1 MRQLALYGMT
11 VEKAFTP
18 QLSLKE
24 TFTMFLVF
32 NFQKCARVCYDFIC
46 TSYLWTL
53 TRGGGG
59 GGGMITVLVVY
70 SNIKKMSTNE
80 EPHEQQDK
88 RLKRN
93 L

>member
-1 MRQLALYGMT
+1 MCKSMLLFY
-11 VEKAFTP
+11 
-18 QLSLKE
+18 LH
-24 TFTMFLVF
+24 FLF
-32 NFQKCARVCYDFIC
+32 MDTNPG
-46 TSYLWTL
+46 W
-53 TRGGGG
+53 G

>member
-53 TRGGGG
+53 TQGGGG
-59 GGGMITVLVVY
+59 GGVITVLVVY

-88 RLKRN
+88 TMKRN

>member
-32 NFQKCARVCYDFIC
+32 NFQKCTRVCYYLIC

-53 TRGGGG
+53 TGWGGELLFLLFTR
-59 GGGMITVLVVY
+59 IFP

-88 RLKRN
+88 TMTRN

>member
-1 MRQLALYGMT
+1 MDTNPG
-11 VEKAFTP
+11 
-18 QLSLKE
+18 
-24 TFTMFLVF
+24 
-32 NFQKCARVCYDFIC
+32 
-46 TSYLWTL
+46 W
-53 TRGGGG
+53 G